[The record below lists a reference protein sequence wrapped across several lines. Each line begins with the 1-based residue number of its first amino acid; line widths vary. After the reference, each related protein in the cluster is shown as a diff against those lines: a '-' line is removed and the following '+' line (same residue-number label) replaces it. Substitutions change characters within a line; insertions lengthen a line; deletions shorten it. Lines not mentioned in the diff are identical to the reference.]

1 VGTPPPTGIKQILKE
16 ALKTKTGM
24 AAVIILGMMILM
36 SASIPFYSPVN
47 FVKRWNDLK
56 SWYEYPSLA
65 APVWVKWFT
74 GTNLPETIDLTSKHF
89 RVTEE
94 EISGH
99 YITTYTAYFRYTY
112 DDYPSELKALIKTDI
127 KGKPVRLNIIFIR
140 PDGEEINLF
149 NGLVSSGQTTF
160 DISLDPKLQKNIA
173 RFVYEK
179 TGTVPEVIRPEII
192 LFSKSPSKYGNEAA
206 SSNVLRGRYIV
217 KFQVLS
223 DKKISA
229 EPRFIVY
236 GKVYGFAG
244 TDLYRRDLWLGIL
257 WGAPVALAFGTVAA
271 IATALLQVIIGAA
284 GAWFGPK
291 WDELVQRIADFFLII
306 PVLPILI
313 LISVIYKVTIWSLL
327 GWVIV
332 FSVVGVSSKI
342 ARSITFQIREEQ
354 YIEAA
359 KTYGA
364 SKTRMLFYYVIPR
377 IMPFTFALVALNVP
391 TYIFLEASLS
401 FLGLG
406 DPELPTWGR
415 ILGDAY
421 SAGALYQGYWWWVI
435 LPAFMIMLV
444 SLGFTLLSYA
454 FDKIVNPRLRE
465 E

>member
-1 VGTPPPTGIKQILKE
+1 MSAPPTGIKQVLKE

-24 AAVIILGMMILM
+24 AAVIILGMMVAM
-36 SASIPFYSPVN
+36 SLSIPIYSPAD
-47 FVKRWNDLK
+47 FVKKWNDLK
-56 SWYEYPSLA
+56 AWYENPSLA

-74 GTNLPETIDLTSKHF
+74 GADLPETIDLKASRF
-89 RVTEE
+89 RVDEE
-94 EISGH
+94 EVSGH
-99 YITTYTAYFRYTY
+99 HITTYTAYFRYSY
-112 DDYPSELKALIKTDI
+112 DDYPSELKAFIKADI
-127 KGKPVRLNIIFIR
+127 GEKPVRLNVMFVR
-140 PDGEEINLF
+140 ADGEEITLF
-149 NGLVSSGQTTF
+149 NGLLSSNELTL
-160 DISLDPKLQKNIA
+160 DLSLDPKLQKSLA
-173 RFVYEK
+173 RFLYEK
-179 TGTVPEVIRPEII
+179 TGAIPEVIRPEIV
-192 LFSKSPSKYGNEAA
+192 LFSKSLSQRTENAA
-206 SSNVLRGRYIV
+206 SDVLKGRYMV
-217 KFQVLS
+217 KFQLIS
-223 DKKISA
+223 DRKISA
-229 EPRFIVY
+229 EPRFIIY
-236 GKVYGFAG
+236 GKVFGLAG
-244 TDLYRRDLWLGIL
+244 TDLYRRDLWLGII

-271 IATALLQVIIGAA
+271 VATALLQVVIGAA

-291 WDELVQRIADFFLII
+291 WDELVQRLADFLLII

-313 LISVIYKVTIWSLL
+313 LISVIYRVTIWSLL
-327 GWVIV
+327 GWVIL
-332 FSVVGVSSKI
+332 FSIVGVSSKI

-359 KTYGA
+359 RTYGA

-377 IMPFTFALVALNVP
+377 IMPFTFALVALSVP
-391 TYIFLEASLS
+391 TYIFLEAALS